1 MEVLEHVATPSEFL
15 NACAQLVKVS
25 DSFRFFAPHRH
36 AHSPPV
42 LTIPNTLV
50 QPGGHLFL
58 STISRTP
65 LAYALTV
72 LAAENI
78 LRIVT
83 PGTHTYSKYIKPS
96 ELLSFFQEYP
106 TPRFASSANEHEKP
120 WITNLYNG
128 LPSRKEAEAR
138 GLIYVPWD
146 GRWILTD
153 RSNTSVDF
161 NLSTLCNYIFWVR
174 KPNSACTVEEK

>member
-1 MEVLEHVATPSEFL
+1 MCATCEGELFIS
-15 NACAQLVKVS
+15 
-25 DSFRFFAPHRH
+25 AP
-36 AHSPPV
+36 SPPTP
-42 LTIPNTLV
+42 LITPI

-65 LAYALTV
+65 VAYALTI

-78 LRIVT
+78 LRIVP

-106 TPRFASSANEHEKP
+106 TPRFTSKAGEQEKP
-120 WITNLYNG
+120 WITRLYNG

-138 GLIYVPWD
+138 GLIYAPWD

-153 RSNTSVDF
+153 RSSTSIELD
-161 NLSTLCNYIFWVR
+161 LSTLCNYIFWVR
-174 KPNSACTVEEK
+174 KPNNSAR